1 MEAVQR
7 GLELGRRMGDL
18 LRRADEP
25 VAQCPWLTRA
35 AINTRYIEANL
46 PGAPVAPGP
55 GVPRAGLCP
64 DAELG
69 FASSL
74 GGANHPVALPVAP
87 VRERKL
93 ARRRAQGLPGSEA
106 ALSRSFPEARG
117 GQLSDASARPAAHR
131 KYLARLRPRRAHRH
145 RRRSLERRRQAR
157 HPSVQNDSVVVGLA
171 NGYIMYVTTPEEYEF
186 QHYEGAS
193 TLYGP
198 ATAPWLAQTFAMLA
212 RHMNGDRTVERW
224 LHPLTRGR
232 INEAIAFKYETAT
245 AGERLWRPEWDTPIG
260 RMQTERKPLAVCR
273 VPGHETPTLCFYWV
287 DAGPSQ
293 VALTSEPWLEL
304 VRAESGSPIYTCS
317 RLDLEPLSQGGCDGV
332 STIDDRGTNFFT
344 RIHERRGDGF
354 VCSSTPRSIFEGTGR
369 GSRSD
374 PGAASGSEHPLAF
387 RRSTHPRCR
396 PAAIPARW
404 SSSPAI
410 AGSCRST
417 RALSGAPEGCRPC
430 CAAGPWP
437 DSRWS

>member
-1 MEAVQR
+1 MGGSFPTHVPLGQLRIENTWLAFVPAELTVTAGARLNNAVK
-7 GLELGRRMGDL
+7 
-18 LRRADEP
+18 
-25 VAQCPWLTRA
+25 RA
-35 AINTRYIEANL
+35 A
-46 PGAPVAPGP
+46 
-55 GVPRAGLCP
+55 
-64 DAELG
+64 
-69 FASSL
+69 
-74 GGANHPVALPVAP
+74 
-87 VRERKL
+87 
-93 ARRRAQGLPGSEA
+93 
-106 ALSRSFPEARG
+106 
-117 GQLSDASARPAAHR
+117 
-131 KYLARLRPRRAHRH
+131 
-145 RRRSLERRRQAR
+145 
-157 HPSVQNDSVVVGLA
+157 PSVQSDSVVVGLS

-224 LHPLTRGR
+224 LRPMTRGR

-245 AGERLWRPEWDTPIG
+245 EGERLWRPEWDTPN
-260 RMQTERKPLAVCR
+260 RSHADRSANRSRFAVCPDTR
-273 VPGHETPTLCFYWV
+273 RLHSCFYWV

-304 VRAESGSPIYTCS
+304 VHAESGSPIYTCG

-354 VCSSTPRSIFEGTGR
+354 VWSTLVRFSKAQTEALGVPARIRVRAPAGFPPIDSPPMSPRCDTVHA
-369 GSRSD
+369 
-374 PGAASGSEHPLAF
+374 GAARA
-387 RRSTHPRCR
+387 
-396 PAAIPARW
+396 
-404 SSSPAI
+404 AI
-410 AGSCRST
+410 AGSCPST